1 MVDGGSPRILR
12 PGEAVPLQELGGAH
26 ASEGDLHVTLAAAGS
41 VPDLV
46 ALLIGAD
53 GRVRT
58 DDDLVFYNNPVS
70 SDGAVAYQGSTGDGE
85 SLRLRCSALDADV
98 ARVIVGCAGGVLD
111 QRGTAQLALAITDG
125 HRNQLGVAR
134 FPADEAYRGMILL
147 EVYRRAD
154 QWRCRLLAQGY
165 STGLAGL
172 VTDFGVRVEEDSTL
186 PPAVITPPA
195 DGHGV
200 PVASPVTPA
209 QQPAAEP
216 APSPS
221 PSNPG
226 ASAPSPS
233 WAPHPPPAAP
243 PLPEPAGVAPPRS
256 RGLFTSRR
264 RQQLEAQNAE
274 LNAFIARSGALD
286 NAAIA
291 AERDRL
297 TSELAALA
305 GEAQR
310 RRNDLADLD
319 HRLQNLRGQIEQA
332 EGEAELQDVGV
343 YRYRHRLDDAVTY
356 KAALERLKDTIRTTA
371 KPGAAVIGSPQWT
384 VDGSIVKGRV
394 MVREVSKLMLRA
406 YNADAD
412 HAVRTMRP
420 YKLDSALARLDTT
433 RSTIT
438 RLGKTMRIEIS
449 ENYHALRR
457 SELELTADYLSK
469 VEQEKDRQ
477 RALREQQREDRKVEE
492 EIARKQAQLDKERQ
506 RYTTALAQL
515 EAGGDTAAAAQVRAQ
530 LTSVTAALAGLAQR
544 RENLRLGHVY
554 VISNV
559 GAFGHRMVKIGM
571 TRRLEPEDRIR
582 ELGDASVP
590 FRFDKHAL
598 ILSEDAVEL
607 EAWLHRRFRDRAVN
621 RVNTRREF
629 FYVTPAEVRDA
640 LAERG
645 EQFLVEFNEVADA
658 AEWHQSDGPDRA
670 VLPT

>member
-12 PGEAVPLQELGGAH
+12 AGEAVPLQELGGSH

-111 QRGTAQLALAITDG
+111 QRGTAQLVLAITDG
-125 HRNQLGVAR
+125 HRNQLALAR

-172 VTDFGVRVEEDSTL
+172 VTDFGVRVEEDST
-186 PPAVITPPA
+186 PPLAVISPPA
-195 DGHGV
+195 DGYGV
-200 PVASPVTPA
+200 PCASPVTPA
-209 QQPAAEP
+209 QQLAGQP

-226 ASAPSPS
+226 VPPPSPS
-233 WAPHPPPAAP
+233 WAPHPPPPAP
-243 PLPEPAGVAPPRS
+243 PLPETAGVAPPRS

-310 RRNDLADLD
+310 RRSDLADLD

-332 EGEAELQDVGV
+332 EGDAELQDVGV
-343 YRYRHRLDDAVTY
+343 YRYRHRLDDAVAY

-371 KPGAAVIGSPQWT
+371 KPGVAVIGSPQWT

-457 SELELTADYLSK
+457 SELELTADYLSR

-658 AEWHQSDGPDRA
+658 AEWHQSDGPDRV

>member
-12 PGEAVPLQELGGAH
+12 PGEAVPLQELGGPH

-58 DDDLVFYNNPVS
+58 DDDLVFYNNLVS

-98 ARVIVGCAGGVLD
+98 ARVIVGCVGGVLD
-111 QRGTAQLALAITDG
+111 QRGTAQLALVITDG

-172 VTDFGVRVEEDSTL
+172 VTDFGVRVEEDATP
-186 PPAVITPPA
+186 PPAVTPPPA
-195 DGHGV
+195 DRHGA
-200 PVASPVTPA
+200 PLASPVTPA
-209 QQPAAEP
+209 QQPAP
-216 APSPS
+216 YPS

-226 ASAPSPS
+226 AFPPSPS
-233 WAPHPPPAAP
+233 WASHPPSP
-243 PLPEPAGVAPPRS
+243 PPVPPSRAPAGVVPARS

-274 LNAFIARSGALD
+274 LNAFIARSGTLD

-297 TSELAALA
+297 IGELAALA
-305 GEAQR
+305 AEVQR
-310 RRNDLADLD
+310 RRGDLADLD

-343 YRYRHRLDDAVTY
+343 YRYRHRLDDVVAY
-356 KAALERLKDTIRTTA
+356 KAALECLKDAIRTTA
-371 KPGAAVIGSPQWT
+371 QPGVAVNGSPQWT
-384 VDGSIVKGRV
+384 VDGSIVKERA

-449 ENYHALRR
+449 DHYHRLRR

-658 AEWHQSDGPDRA
+658 EEWHQSDGPDRA

>member
-1 MVDGGSPRILR
+1 M
-12 PGEAVPLQELGGAH
+12 
-26 ASEGDLHVTLAAAGS
+26 
-41 VPDLV
+41 
-46 ALLIGAD
+46 
-53 GRVRT
+53 
-58 DDDLVFYNNPVS
+58 
-70 SDGAVAYQGSTGDGE
+70 
-85 SLRLRCSALDADV
+85 
-98 ARVIVGCAGGVLD
+98 
-111 QRGTAQLALAITDG
+111 
-125 HRNQLGVAR
+125 
-134 FPADEAYRGMILL
+134 
-147 EVYRRAD
+147 
-154 QWRCRLLAQGY
+154 
-165 STGLAGL
+165 
-172 VTDFGVRVEEDSTL
+172 
-186 PPAVITPPA
+186 
-195 DGHGV
+195 
-200 PVASPVTPA
+200 
-209 QQPAAEP
+209 
-216 APSPS
+216 
-221 PSNPG
+221 
-226 ASAPSPS
+226 
-233 WAPHPPPAAP
+233 
-243 PLPEPAGVAPPRS
+243 
-256 RGLFTSRR
+256 
-264 RQQLEAQNAE
+264 EAQNAE

-305 GEAQR
+305 AEAQR
-310 RRNDLADLD
+310 RRSDLADVD

-343 YRYRHRLDDAVTY
+343 YRYRHRLDDAVAY

-371 KPGAAVIGSPQWT
+371 KPGVAVIGSPQWT
-384 VDGSIVKGRV
+384 VDGSIVKGRA

-640 LAERG
+640 LSERG
-645 EQFLVEFNEVADA
+645 EQFLIEFNEVADA

>member
-12 PGEAVPLQELGGAH
+12 PGEAVPLQELGGSH

-58 DDDLVFYNNPVS
+58 DDDLVFYNNPLS
-70 SDGAVAYQGSTGDGE
+70 SDGAVAYQGGTGDGE

-125 HRNQLGVAR
+125 HRNQLALAR

-172 VTDFGVRVEEDSTL
+172 VTDFGVRVEDDST
-186 PPAVITPPA
+186 PP
-195 DGHGV
+195 
-200 PVASPVTPA
+200 PVTPA
-209 QQPAAEP
+209 QQLAGQPAP
-216 APSPS
+216 PPSPS
-221 PSNPG
+221 HPG
-226 ASAPSPS
+226 VPPPSPS
-233 WAPHPPPAAP
+233 WAPHPPPPAP
-243 PLPEPAGVAPPRS
+243 PSPEPAGVAPPRS

-305 GEAQR
+305 AEAQR
-310 RRNDLADLD
+310 RRGDLADLD

-343 YRYRHRLDDAVTY
+343 YRYRHRLDDAVAY

-371 KPGAAVIGSPQWT
+371 KPGVAVIGSPQWT

-515 EAGGDTAAAAQVRAQ
+515 EAGGDTAAAAQVRGQ

-544 RENLRLGHVY
+544 RENLRLAMCTSSPTSARS
-554 VISNV
+554 VIVWS
-559 GAFGHRMVKIGM
+559 R
-571 TRRLEPEDRIR
+571 
-582 ELGDASVP
+582 SV
-590 FRFDKHAL
+590 
-598 ILSEDAVEL
+598 
-607 EAWLHRRFRDRAVN
+607 
-621 RVNTRREF
+621 
-629 FYVTPAEVRDA
+629 
-640 LAERG
+640 
-645 EQFLVEFNEVADA
+645 
-658 AEWHQSDGPDRA
+658 
-670 VLPT
+670 

>member
-12 PGEAVPLQELGGAH
+12 AGEAVPLQELGGSH

-53 GRVRT
+53 GQVRT

-70 SDGAVAYQGSTGDGE
+70 SDGAVAYQGSIGDGE

-172 VTDFGVRVEEDSTL
+172 VTDFGVRVEEDSTP

-195 DGHGV
+195 DGHGA

-209 QQPAAEP
+209 QQPAGQP

-221 PSNPG
+221 PSHPG
-226 ASAPSPS
+226 ASAPPPS
-233 WAPHPPPAAP
+233 WAPHPPPPAP

-310 RRNDLADLD
+310 RRSDLADLD

-332 EGEAELQDVGV
+332 EGDAELQDVGV
-343 YRYRHRLDDAVTY
+343 YRYRHRLDDAVAY

-371 KPGAAVIGSPQWT
+371 KPGVAVIGSPQWT

-420 YKLDSALARLDTT
+420 Y
-433 RSTIT
+433 
-438 RLGKTMRIEIS
+438 
-449 ENYHALRR
+449 
-457 SELELTADYLSK
+457 
-469 VEQEKDRQ
+469 Q
-477 RALREQQREDRKVEE
+477 
-492 EIARKQAQLDKERQ
+492 
-506 RYTTALAQL
+506 
-515 EAGGDTAAAAQVRAQ
+515 
-530 LTSVTAALAGLAQR
+530 AGLGVGTV
-544 RENLRLGHVY
+544 GHDPLHHHPPRQ
-554 VISNV
+554 N
-559 GAFGHRMVKIGM
+559 
-571 TRRLEPEDRIR
+571 
-582 ELGDASVP
+582 DA
-590 FRFDKHAL
+590 H
-598 ILSEDAVEL
+598 
-607 EAWLHRRFRDRAVN
+607 
-621 RVNTRREF
+621 
-629 FYVTPAEVRDA
+629 
-640 LAERG
+640 
-645 EQFLVEFNEVADA
+645 
-658 AEWHQSDGPDRA
+658 
-670 VLPT
+670 

>member
-70 SDGAVAYQGSTGDGE
+70 SDGAVAYEGGTGDGE

-172 VTDFGVRVEEDSTL
+172 VTDFGVHVEEDSTP
-186 PPAVITPPA
+186 PPAVITPPP
-195 DGHGV
+195 DGYGV
-200 PVASPVTPA
+200 PCASPVTPA
-209 QQPAAEP
+209 QQPAAQP

-221 PSNPG
+221 PSHPG
-226 ASAPSPS
+226 IPPPSPA
-233 WAPHPPPAAP
+233 WAPHPPLPASP
-243 PLPEPAGVAPPRS
+243 SPEPAGVAPPRS

-305 GEAQR
+305 AEAQR

-343 YRYRHRLDDAVTY
+343 YRYRHRLDDAVAY

-371 KPGAAVIGSPQWT
+371 KPGVAVIGSPQWT

-420 YKLDSALARLDTT
+420 YKLGSALARLDTT

-449 ENYHALRR
+449 ENYHGLRR

-506 RYTTALAQL
+506 RYATALAQL
-515 EAGGDTAAAAQVRAQ
+515 EAGGDTAAAAQVRGQ